1 MRSVLGL
8 KHSVKARVTL
18 VTLLVLV
25 VGLWVLAGYAT
36 SLLRRDI
43 EQRASVAQNTSV
55 VLLANQINEQ
65 LIIRL
70 QTLDAVAKGI
80 TAEQQ
85 FEPAL
90 LQAALQ
96 ERALLPTLFNGGAL
110 VFDEDGAVLVSIP
123 TQAGRQAPRLAL
135 TPANKTV
142 LNQLT
147 RAVVAPPSL
156 GPLRQV
162 PVLSLVAPL
171 PTVGASPKRWLA
183 GIIELRGNS
192 FLDHLGALF
201 PERTSSLMVVA
212 GEQRVIVAA
221 TDPLRAMTRSPTT
234 GVEPDV
240 DAAMT
245 GATGTHI
252 VASAKGV
259 PVLLSVAAIPA
270 ANWHLAG
277 RLPLS
282 EVFGP
287 IEQVQQQLLLVAAL
301 LTLITGGATWW
312 YLRRQFK
319 PLVAAA
325 DTLAQLSN
333 TEKPTQAKGDE
344 VGLLMARINQLL
356 AQIRERERE
365 LDVQTDELTQ
375 INQQLQAILQH
386 VPQLVWLKDL
396 QGRYITCNARFEAF
410 FDLPVASV
418 QGRSDDDFFPPEQAQ
433 LYREDD
439 QICLQSRTMMTTQRW
454 LASAESAHEVLLEV
468 NKIALHDAQ
477 GRVQALLGIGQ
488 DITERWR
495 LSQFGQ
501 LRSKVL
507 ELVVQD
513 GALPLLLQ
521 TLADGLHGLRA
532 DWSCA
537 LFLVQAES
545 EPARLRVMASAGLD
559 EDFVHALDGLVVSD
573 GICSCATA
581 ASSGK
586 RVVVSD
592 LAKSETTKDYRERA
606 QRAGLGASWSQP
618 LFDVQRKV
626 IGVFSVYQKAALA
639 PNVRDVDLL
648 VQLTR
653 LAEIALERAHA
664 GERLRASE
672 SSFRALT
679 ENTPEAVVVHRLGT
693 VVYAN
698 PAAVQLFGASSLADL
713 LSKSTTDL
721 VAPEFQSQQAARMRA
736 LQCGDALTATEESR
750 FVRLDGSAFDV
761 EVQGT
766 AIVFDGQPAIHV
778 SIRDVTQRA
787 QTRRQLQL
795 AASVFEHALEG
806 ILITTASGNIVDVN
820 AAFTRITGYERRDVL
835 GKNPR
840 LLQSGRHDA
849 LFYQSMWGDLL
860 RDGVWSGELSNRR
873 KDGQVYTQM
882 LHVSAVRDK
891 QGAVLHYV
899 GLFADITA
907 RKDQEERLNYLAH
920 FDSLTGLPNRALHA
934 DRLRQ
939 AMANVMRR
947 QKKLGVAFVD
957 LDGFKTVNDE
967 SGHDAGDQVLITVAN
982 RMRQALREVD
992 TLSRI
997 GGDEFAAIIVDLDYE
1012 SDCDPLL
1019 HRLLIAANEPVL
1031 FNGQQLQ
1038 VSASVGVTFYPQH
1051 EDTSPDQLMRQ
1062 ADQAMYQ
1069 AKRKGKNRMQV
1080 SGFADLPE

>member
-513 GALPLLLQ
+513 GALPLLFARTARRLV
-521 TLADGLHGLRA
+521 LRPVPGA
-532 DWSCA
+532 G
-537 LFLVQAES
+537 
-545 EPARLRVMASAGLD
+545 RV
-559 EDFVHALDGLVVSD
+559 
-573 GICSCATA
+573 
-581 ASSGK
+581 
-586 RVVVSD
+586 
-592 LAKSETTKDYRERA
+592 
-606 QRAGLGASWSQP
+606 RAGTP
-618 LFDVQRKV
+618 
-626 IGVFSVYQKAALA
+626 
-639 PNVRDVDLL
+639 
-648 VQLTR
+648 
-653 LAEIALERAHA
+653 A
-664 GERLRASE
+664 G
-672 SSFRALT
+672 
-679 ENTPEAVVVHRLGT
+679 HG
-693 VVYAN
+693 
-698 PAAVQLFGASSLADL
+698 FG
-713 LSKSTTDL
+713 
-721 VAPEFQSQQAARMRA
+721 
-736 LQCGDALTATEESR
+736 
-750 FVRLDGSAFDV
+750 
-761 EVQGT
+761 
-766 AIVFDGQPAIHV
+766 
-778 SIRDVTQRA
+778 
-787 QTRRQLQL
+787 
-795 AASVFEHALEG
+795 
-806 ILITTASGNIVDVN
+806 
-820 AAFTRITGYERRDVL
+820 
-835 GKNPR
+835 
-840 LLQSGRHDA
+840 
-849 LFYQSMWGDLL
+849 W
-860 RDGVWSGELSNRR
+860 
-873 KDGQVYTQM
+873 
-882 LHVSAVRDK
+882 
-891 QGAVLHYV
+891 
-899 GLFADITA
+899 
-907 RKDQEERLNYLAH
+907 
-920 FDSLTGLPNRALHA
+920 
-934 DRLRQ
+934 
-939 AMANVMRR
+939 
-947 QKKLGVAFVD
+947 
-957 LDGFKTVNDE
+957 
-967 SGHDAGDQVLITVAN
+967 AG
-982 RMRQALREVD
+982 
-992 TLSRI
+992 
-997 GGDEFAAIIVDLDYE
+997 
-1012 SDCDPLL
+1012 
-1019 HRLLIAANEPVL
+1019 
-1031 FNGQQLQ
+1031 
-1038 VSASVGVTFYPQH
+1038 
-1051 EDTSPDQLMRQ
+1051 
-1062 ADQAMYQ
+1062 
-1069 AKRKGKNRMQV
+1069 
-1080 SGFADLPE
+1080 